1 MKQIKA
7 DKKTKSLKYFKDII
21 TEAYPF
27 KISNN
32 NVAIANFFL
41 PVLKT
46 FVVPILPDPI
56 FLISLFKKI
65 LVIIK
70 PNGIE
75 PSKYE

>member
-7 DKKTKSLKYFKDII
+7 DKKTKSLKYFKDIV
-21 TEAYPF
+21 TEIYPF
-27 KISNN
+27 KVSNN
-32 NVAIANFFL
+32 NVVIAKDFL

-46 FVVPILPDPI
+46 FVVPIFPEPK